1 MTVKAGSRT
10 RDAAKK
16 GAEDFIYSIEEGAN
30 IDTLAAILRLPVLA
44 TPEVTRDGFIPGAG
58 QNKSLINFAFDSD
71 IGEVDGPFK
80 IQGGYAAYL
89 LADKI
94 PAGYKNFDS
103 IKTILIKPKVLMEK
117 KYAILE
123 QVTNDLISKIQ
134 NGDLNTLTA
143 IYPNY
148 IIETA
153 DSVSVSKPYAKIGTD
168 YAFNNVVFNMI
179 SGELSKPIKGNN
191 GYYIVKLKS
200 ITPFNQQDYMSKGSE
215 IRNQLMQTKQQAVIQ
230 EWLAN
235 LQNKADIVDNRDRF
249 F

>member
-1 MTVKAGSRT
+1 
-10 RDAAKK
+10 
-16 GAEDFIYSIEEGAN
+16 
-30 IDTLAAILRLPVLA
+30 
-44 TPEVTRDGFIPGAG
+44 
-58 QNKSLINFAFDSD
+58 
-71 IGEVDGPFK
+71 
-80 IQGGYAAYL
+80 
-89 LADKI
+89 
-94 PAGYKNFDS
+94 
-103 IKTILIKPKVLMEK
+103 MEK

-168 YAFNNVVFNMI
+168 YAFNNVVFNMTP
-179 SGELSKPIKGNN
+179 GELSKPIKGNN

-200 ITPFNQQDYMSKGSE
+200 IPPFNQQDYMSKGSE

-235 LQNKADIVDNRDRF
+235 LLNKADIVDNRDRF